1 MSPLDWGFAT
11 ALVTTG
17 VAVLLPW
24 MLMVHGRLAVVISKL
39 QDLEKRMSALTERL
53 DTLCD
58 LERQRQRD
66 SARWQTRLRTLEEPL
81 GDIPEIPGDFPV
93 S

>member
-1 MSPLDWGFAT
+1 MD
-11 ALVTTG
+11 
-17 VAVLLPW
+17 
-24 MLMVHGRLAVVISKL
+24 HGRLAVVVSKL

-53 DTLCD
+53 DNLWD

-66 SARWQTRLRTLEEPL
+66 SARWQARLRTLEEPL
-81 GDIPEIPGDFPV
+81 GEIPEIPGDFPV

>member
-24 MLMVHGRLAVVISKL
+24 MLMVHGRLAVVVSKL

-53 DTLCD
+53 DNLWD

-66 SARWQTRLRTLEEPL
+66 AARWQARLRTLEEPL
-81 GDIPEIPGDFPV
+81 GEIPEIPGDFPV

>member
-1 MSPLDWGFAT
+1 MSPIDWGFAT

-24 MLMVHGRLAVVISKL
+24 MLMVHGRIAVVISKL
-39 QDLEKRMSALTERL
+39 QDLEKRMTALTERL
-53 DTLCD
+53 DALCE
-58 LERQRQRD
+58 LEHQRKLD
-66 SARWQTRLRTLEEPL
+66 SARWQARLRTLEEQL
-81 GDIPEIPGDFPV
+81 GEIPEIPGDFPV

>member
-24 MLMVHGRLAVVISKL
+24 MLMVHGRLAVVVSKL

-53 DTLCD
+53 DNLCD

-66 SARWQTRLRTLEEPL
+66 SVRWQTRLRTLEEPL
-81 GDIPEIPGDFPV
+81 EDIPEIPGDFPV

>member
-24 MLMVHGRLAVVISKL
+24 MLMVHARLAVAVSKL
-39 QDLEKRMSALTERL
+39 QDLEKRMTALSERL
-53 DTLCD
+53 DALCD
-58 LERQRQRD
+58 LEHERQLD
-66 SARWQTRLRTLEEPL
+66 SARWEGRLRTLEEQL
-81 GDIPEIPGDFPV
+81 GDIPEVPGDFPV